1 MAEDLNNI
9 FQDFE
14 NKSVEELGS
23 SLLSRQAEINKKQAK
38 EAKKAKRIGQTL
50 ALIGVGQ
57 KIFKN
62 AYNKRMKEL
71 DKHEM
76 FLLSNNDSQA
86 KEIAQLGRIMQYMP
100 DADWSEKNK
109 NLDIDSKVKL
119 YLEEHDGDGLAVKF
133 KPVIDTLI
141 KQDVGED
148 NFNAFKANTDTYET
162 AYNSALH
169 EVLKDYLDTNPDTG
183 KAKYLTF
190 EDELRDVLQ
199 QQDMDRL
206 ELFKRARSISAYDL
220 TQAEKRIIA
229 ERKLQYRNRGI
240 FNTIKDGL
248 AQVGLRNEA
257 NGGLNLFK
265 NISETDLAGGN
276 LNDVLNN
283 LDLGGLIIGAV
294 DKSMGDYR
302 NTFEAVTDLARADA
316 NLITRAEANLQDFN
330 KNIQIKNVYDSDNK
344 YRMTIDRKKWNNF
357 ADDIMKDEFQKNEW
371 LTDIA
376 GMSLAFKNDLDFAE
390 RVYIGALENRG
401 MSYTEKD
408 IQQFRRKISSS
419 EKYRLDIATA
429 ITAQQGFKAGG
440 FKGVGPYE
448 LDVIP
453 WNAAEY
459 YDRNT
464 DEQIYETYG
473 YNRYD
478 GNISAIL
485 GEGIKFDRKANSYIT
500 DDSWNSMNVETKQQ
514 AFDLRVRQ
522 IASGKVSPRE
532 KKMMLEKLFSDI
544 PNPYDLTYEE
554 YMDQIARKFLS
565 NTDANKLSPIKFGPF
580 SI

>member
-133 KPVIDTLI
+133 RPVIDTLI
-141 KQDVGED
+141 KQDVGEE
-148 NFNAFKANTDTYET
+148 NFNAFKANTDYYDTT
-162 AYNSALH
+162 YNSALH
-169 EVLKDYLDTNPDTG
+169 ELLADYLDTDPSTG
-183 KAKYLTF
+183 KAKYLAF

-199 QQDMDRL
+199 LGDMDRL
-206 ELFKRARSISAYDL
+206 DLFKRARGISAYDL

-240 FNTIKDGL
+240 LNTMKDGL
-248 AQVGLRNEA
+248 AQVGLRQEKK
-257 NGGLNLFK
+257 GGLNLFK
-265 NISETDLAGGN
+265 NIEETNLAGGN
-276 LNDVLNN
+276 LNDVLNS
-283 LDLGGLIIGAV
+283 LELGGLITGAV
-294 DKSMGDYR
+294 DKSMGKYR
-302 NTFEAVTDLARADA
+302 NTFESITDVARADEQLLVRAAA
-316 NLITRAEANLQDFN
+316 NLNSFN
-330 KNIQIKNVYDSDNK
+330 NNVRKTNVYNSDNK
-344 YRMTIDRKKWNNF
+344 YKMTVDRSKWDNF
-357 ADDIMKDEFQKNEW
+357 ADDILADEFQKNEW
-371 LTDIA
+371 VTDIA
-376 GMSLAFKNDLDFAE
+376 GLSLAFKNDVDFAE
-390 RVYIGALENRG
+390 RVYRSGLENRG
-401 MSYTEKD
+401 IDYTDKEIKE
-408 IQQFRRKISSS
+408 FRSKISSS

-429 ITAQQGFKAGG
+429 ITAQKGFQSGRMSWSNWVTLG
-440 FKGVGPYE
+440 
-448 LDVIP
+448 
-453 WNAAEY
+453 NAPEF
-459 YDRNT
+459 YDYDT
-464 DEQIYETYG
+464 DEKIYEKYN
-473 YNRYD
+473 YNRYQ
-478 GNISAIL
+478 GNLSAVL
-485 GEGIKFDRKANSYIT
+485 GEGIKFNPQTNSYVT
-500 DDSWNSMNVETKQQ
+500 DKSWDLMNTETQQ
-514 AFDLRVRQ
+514 ESFDLRVRE
-522 IASGKVSPRE
+522 IASGQVTPRE
-532 KKMMLEKLFSDI
+532 KRMMLEKLFNDI
-544 PNPYDLTYEE
+544 PNPYNLTYEE
-554 YMDQIARKFLS
+554 YMEEKASEILSAKDVNFLSPNYARKL
-565 NTDANKLSPIKFGPF
+565 LV
-580 SI
+580 

>member
-9 FQDFE
+9 FQNFE
-14 NKSVEELGS
+14 NKSIEELGS

-62 AYNKRMKEL
+62 AYNKRIKEL

-109 NLDIDSKVKL
+109 NLDINSKVKL

-133 KPVIDTLI
+133 KPVIDSLI

-169 EVLKDYLDTNPDTG
+169 EVLKDYLDINPDTG

-240 FNTIKDGL
+240 LNTIKDGL
-248 AQVGLRNEA
+248 TQVGLRNEA

-302 NTFEAVTDLARADA
+302 NTFESVTDLARADEK
-316 NLITRAEANLQDFN
+316 LIARAEANLQDFN
-330 KNIQIKNVYDSDNK
+330 RNIQIKNVYDSDNK

-357 ADDIMKDEFQKNEW
+357 ADDILDDEFQKDEW

-401 MSYTEKD
+401 MDYTEKD
-408 IQQFRRKISSS
+408 IQEFRRKISSS

-429 ITAQQGFKAGG
+429 ITAQEGFRSGGIKAR
-440 FKGVGPYE
+440 GPWE
-448 LDVIP
+448 ADFIP

-464 DEQIYETYG
+464 DEQIYEKYG

-500 DDSWNSMNVETKQQ
+500 DDSWNSMNIETKQQ

-522 IASGKVSPRE
+522 IASGRVSPRE

-544 PNPYDLTYEE
+544 PNPYGLTYEE